1 MPHDDSLLTLL
12 YLMLSNMVFITILV
26 CLILSYMISHGYKS
40 ISIKFKKNKKSKSAE
55 KINEEKYLARLEKN
69 IKKKK

>member
-12 YLMLSNMVFITILV
+12 YLMLSNMVFMTILV
-26 CLILSYMISHGYKS
+26 CLSLYYMIGHGYKS

>member
-40 ISIKFKKNKKSKSAE
+40 ISIKLKKDKKSKSAE
-55 KINEEKYLARLEKN
+55 KINEEKYLSRLEKN